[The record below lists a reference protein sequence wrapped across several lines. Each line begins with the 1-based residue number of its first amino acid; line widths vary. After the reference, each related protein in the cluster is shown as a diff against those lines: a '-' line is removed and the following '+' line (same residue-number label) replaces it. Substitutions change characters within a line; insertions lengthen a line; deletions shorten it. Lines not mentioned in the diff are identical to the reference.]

1 VDVKEDRRGKRE
13 MLGEVLKEDPHDQ
26 PETYINAISG
36 RGVLAHVLDYWLVV
50 SPEGYP

>member
-26 PETYINAISG
+26 PETYINAISDRG
-36 RGVLAHVLDYWLVV
+36 RLQRPLNRAVACSHMC
-50 SPEGYP
+50 